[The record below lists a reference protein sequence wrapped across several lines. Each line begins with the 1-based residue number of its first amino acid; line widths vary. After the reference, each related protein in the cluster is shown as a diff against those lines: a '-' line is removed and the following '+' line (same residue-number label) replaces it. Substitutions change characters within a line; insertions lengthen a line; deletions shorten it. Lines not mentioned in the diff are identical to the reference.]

1 MREQG
6 DSLRRTQQLH
16 LAAWFVFALAV
27 IGVLSEL
34 LAGPAYRLGWIGLRP
49 GLQTIRWAA
58 SLEAGVFA
66 VALAGAW
73 LASRRQLHQARAV
86 FILSSIIG
94 LLAAAP
100 PAALWY
106 RVQQLPRIHDISTD
120 TENPPE
126 YVSIV
131 PIRREAPNSIT
142 YDPGIAALQLQA
154 YPDVK
159 SVSLATPPDQAFQKA
174 LRIARDM
181 GWEIVEANQSALR
194 IEATDTTF
202 LFGFKDDV
210 VIRIN
215 ADQRGS
221 RVDLRSLSRVGVSDL
236 GVNAHRI
243 RKFIAQL
250 DKEAEA

>member
-6 DSLRRTQQLH
+6 DSQRRTQQLN

-27 IGVLSEL
+27 IGGLSEL

-66 VALAGAW
+66 VALVGAV
-73 LASRRQLHQARAV
+73 LASRQQLHRARGV
-86 FILSSIIG
+86 FILSSMIA

-100 PAALWY
+100 PATLWY

-126 YVSIV
+126 YVSVV
-131 PIRREAPNSIT
+131 PIRRGAPNST
-142 YDPGIAALQLQA
+142 AYDAKIAALQLQA
-154 YPDVK
+154 YPDVRP
-159 SVSLATPPDQAFQKA
+159 VVLTTPPDQTFQKA
-174 LRIARDM
+174 LRIARKM
-181 GWEIVEANQSALR
+181 GWEIVEADQNASR
-194 IEATDTTF
+194 IEATDTSF

-215 ADQRGS
+215 ADEHGS
-221 RVDLRSLSRVGVSDL
+221 RVDLRSSSRVGVSDL
-236 GVNAHRI
+236 GVNANRI
-243 RKFIAQL
+243 RKFISQL
-250 DKEAEA
+250 NKETET